1 LIFNTEALYFP
12 SKQNK
17 ILLEP
22 PRPVLY
28 SITMPATTDTQPK
41 ADEVG
46 MEKMGAIDLQPTS
59 VTSVQDAMLPLTDP
73 PSSAASLSEK
83 PTDALKTPI
92 VDPVGHAK
100 PGARPDLSSKQQA
113 MYDTLLAAVK
123 EWKEVPSS
131 TGKAGPIVDE
141 EIMWLTHEC
150 LLRYL
155 RATKWSI
162 NEASKRLLATL
173 SWRRDYG
180 VTDLA
185 DGMLVS
191 PENETGKQ
199 LLLGYDNAARPCIYL
214 SPGRQNTQAGP
225 RQVQHLVFTIERAI
239 EFMAPGQE
247 TLALLINFKQSKNR
261 SNTAPGIGQG
271 REVLN
276 ILQTHF
282 PERLGRACIINGT

>member
-1 LIFNTEALYFP
+1 MST
-12 SKQNK
+12 
-17 ILLEP
+17 
-22 PRPVLY
+22 
-28 SITMPATTDTQPK
+28 TTDTQPK
-41 ADEVG
+41 ADETS
-46 MEKMGAIDLQPTS
+46 MNAMDLEPTG
-59 VTSVQDAMLPLTDP
+59 VTSVPDTIAPSTEP

-83 PTDALKTPI
+83 PTGALKTLI
-92 VDPVGHAK
+92 VDPVGHAE
-100 PGARPDLSSKQQA
+100 PEARPNLTPKQQA
-113 MYDTLLAAVK
+113 IYDTLLAAVK
-123 EWKEVPSS
+123 EWKEIPSS

-141 EIMWLTHEC
+141 EVMWLTREC

-162 NEASKRLLATL
+162 NEASKRLLVTL

-180 VTDLA
+180 VTNLA
-185 DGMLVS
+185 NGMLVS

-214 SPGRQNTQAGP
+214 SPGRQNTQPSP

-239 EFMAPGQE
+239 ELMIPGQE

-261 SNTAPGIGQG
+261 SNTAPGISQG

-276 ILQTHF
+276 ILQTHY
-282 PERLGRACIINGT
+282 PERLGRACIINGAWKHHTVLLD